1 MSEKEKIDI
10 KKKEKSNEEKKE
22 DQKSREI
29 TVRRE
34 SPFSLFQE
42 MDRLFNDMQRNFL
55 DDWNWPFGIRRRRPF
70 SLILRD
76 DEPIFRTPLANI
88 TETEDSFNIS
98 AELPGLEKG
107 DIEISIQ
114 DGNLEIK
121 GELKEEKKEEKEG
134 ELVRREYRSSSYYRC
149 FNMPENIDED
159 NIDASLEKGILTV
172 KIPKVEPV
180 EPEKKKI
187 EIK

>member
-1 MSEKEKIDI
+1 MSEKEKIDV
-10 KKKEKSNEEKKE
+10 KKKEKSSENKKE

-42 MDRLFNDMQRNFL
+42 MDRLFNDMQRNLF

-70 SLILRD
+70 SLIIRD
-76 DEPIFRTPLANI
+76 DEPIFRTPLSNI
-88 TETEDSFNIS
+88 TETEDSFKIS
-98 AELPGLEKG
+98 AELPGLDKSN
-107 DIEISIQ
+107 IEISIQ
-114 DGNLEIK
+114 DGNLEIR
-121 GELKEEKKEEKEG
+121 GEIKEDKKEEKEG

-149 FNMPENIDED
+149 FSMPENIDE
-159 NIDASLEKGILTV
+159 NKIDASLDKGILTV
-172 KIPKVEPV
+172 TIPKVEPV
-180 EPEKKKI
+180 QPERKKI

>member
-1 MSEKEKIDI
+1 MSEKIDV
-10 KKKEKSNEEKKE
+10 KKKEKSKEEKKE

-42 MDRLFNDMQRNFL
+42 MDRLFNDMQRNFFE
-55 DDWNWPFGIRRRRPF
+55 DWPFGFKRQRPF
-70 SLILRD
+70 SLIIRD
-76 DEPIFRTPLANI
+76 DEPIFRTPLSNI
-88 TETEDSFNIS
+88 TESDGFFNIS
-98 AELPGLEKG
+98 AELPGLDKG

-121 GELKEEKKEEKEG
+121 GEFKEEKKEEKEG

-149 FNMPENIDED
+149 FTLPDNIDE
-159 NIDASLEKGILTV
+159 NKIDASLDKGILTV

-180 EPEKKKI
+180 VPEKKKI